1 MFNKRINLDEMMK
14 LVIGLDKKGL
24 QFTAHTMLGG
34 IQIICNDWDAICHCG
49 SYGHE
54 QGLIEV
60 AGSIVKIDNDDVEGC
75 LTADEILAR
84 L

>member
-1 MFNKRINLDEMMK
+1 MFNKRINLDEIMK
-14 LVIGLDKKGL
+14 LAIGLDKKGL

-34 IQIICNDWDAICHCG
+34 VQIVCNDWDAICHCG
-49 SYGHE
+49 SYGYE

-60 AGSIVKIDNDDVEGC
+60 AGSIVKNDNDEVEGY
-75 LTADEILAR
+75 LTAEEILAR

>member
-14 LVIGLDKKGL
+14 LAIGLNKKGL
-24 QFTAHTMLGG
+24 QFTAHTLLGG
-34 IQIICNDWDAICHCG
+34 IQIVCNDWDAICHCG

-60 AGSIVKIDNDDVEGC
+60 AGSIVKIDNDDVKGC
-75 LTADEILAR
+75 LTAEEILAR